1 MEVYRMNKDV
11 RKVVKRNIWVLELM
25 FFFIETMYCIFYL
38 VEIQINYSFP
48 CDPDSCSKGMLP
60 SWIVVNRTA
69 IHYIWLISISTLRLG
84 LTAINAMLT
93 DNPLK
98 FLAAPRTLLNI
109 CTALPFLILS
119 RFEIGQYVRCFLFIH
134 QLKLVLM
141 MKNKWSP
148 IKFSEFTERF
158 IYLVGNIWT
167 LLFFGVAAFNYSES
181 EFPGEKRSTVGS
193 STSSNNKLSLMDT
206 FYFICITI
214 TTVGY
219 APQTIPGQVVII
231 LLIISGITIVPGLV
245 TDMQESLK
253 MQQSGAGSYNPG
265 RNPFIVICGLFN
277 DTTRTIRVVRS
288 ILTRDKTENT
298 TVVLLSRENLHPI
311 TKYALKK
318 SKYKNRVFHIQGSGL
333 VVEDLNRA
341 QLKKAKG
348 AIILANLSTTNPRLE
363 DEHNTL
369 RAWAFSDYEQKIPLF
384 VETLLPDTSIFQESI
399 NGGTICINEF
409 QQTYLAYNC
418 LYRGVNL
425 IQKFRK
431 HIDFTE
437 PWQLQYADGLQNEI
451 FVCKMNPVFVGK
463 PFAEVTSYLLKEFQI
478 ILFALD
484 VYIAEKQSHHV
495 VLNPGLHYSLKEGDQ
510 LIFIAPQYSDV
521 LAACEL
527 TEVEY
532 LRSKVDKSEVPDIEP
547 LSPDI
552 TVPRINSSK
561 SFDEYAKDYP
571 PEAHRAKVPLCLL
584 LRQPPTSLDS
594 VLLDNANCLENHVL
608 LISCNFQ
615 VFRFICTLRSAH
627 LTVSELKPILIMC
640 PRPPNHK
647 EFNRL
652 RNFPKVFFI
661 VGTGNRRSD
670 LTKAG
675 VLTADRIVLMN
686 LSQRS
691 IEEKYS
697 DEDDPF
703 GDTSAMSM
711 IINHRMISNLILHLC
726 TVNGLRKQIITDL
739 THESNVKFISYPGKD
754 KASQLKNG
762 SEKAQSDYEND
773 QLLDFEASS
782 LCYISVPGDMVNKQF
797 GFLFQTLTEIHGI
810 VPIGILRS
818 EDEKLKNPLPFV
830 YTNPPWSL
838 LLMQNDLVYVLANP
852 LTIK

>member
-1 MEVYRMNKDV
+1 
-11 RKVVKRNIWVLELM
+11 
-25 FFFIETMYCIFYL
+25 
-38 VEIQINYSFP
+38 
-48 CDPDSCSKGMLP
+48 
-60 SWIVVNRTA
+60 
-69 IHYIWLISISTLRLG
+69 
-84 LTAINAMLT
+84 
-93 DNPLK
+93 
-98 FLAAPRTLLNI
+98 
-109 CTALPFLILS
+109 
-119 RFEIGQYVRCFLFIH
+119 
-134 QLKLVLM
+134 
-141 MKNKWSP
+141 
-148 IKFSEFTERF
+148 
-158 IYLVGNIWT
+158 
-167 LLFFGVAAFNYSES
+167 
-181 EFPGEKRSTVGS
+181 
-193 STSSNNKLSLMDT
+193 
-206 FYFICITI
+206 
-214 TTVGY
+214 
-219 APQTIPGQVVII
+219 
-231 LLIISGITIVPGLV
+231 
-245 TDMQESLK
+245 

-265 RNPFIVICGLFN
+265 RNPFI
-277 DTTRTIRVVRS
+277 
-288 ILTRDKTENT
+288 DKTENT

-318 SKYKNRVFHIQGSGL
+318 SKYKNRVFHLQGSGL

-348 AIILANLSTTNPRLE
+348 AIILANLCTTNPRLE

-418 LYRGVNL
+418 LYRGVGTL
-425 IQKFRK
+425 MFRK
-431 HIDFTE
+431 HGDFTE

-484 VYIAEKQSHHV
+484 IYIAEKQSHHV

-571 PEAHRAKVPLCLL
+571 PEAHRAKV
-584 LRQPPTSLDS
+584 
-594 VLLDNANCLENHVL
+594 
-608 LISCNFQ
+608 
-615 VFRFICTLRSAH
+615 
-627 LTVSELKPILIMC
+627 SELKPILIMC
-640 PRPPNHK
+640 PRPPNQK

-691 IEEKYS
+691 IEEKYN

-711 IINHRMISNLILHLC
+711 IINHRMIM
-726 TVNGLRKQIITDL
+726 
-739 THESNVKFISYPGKD
+739 HESNVKFISYPGKD

-773 QLLDFEASS
+773 QLLDFEPSS

-818 EDEKLKNPLPFV
+818 EDEKLMNPLPFV

-838 LLMQNDLVYVLANP
+838 LLMRNDLVYVLANP